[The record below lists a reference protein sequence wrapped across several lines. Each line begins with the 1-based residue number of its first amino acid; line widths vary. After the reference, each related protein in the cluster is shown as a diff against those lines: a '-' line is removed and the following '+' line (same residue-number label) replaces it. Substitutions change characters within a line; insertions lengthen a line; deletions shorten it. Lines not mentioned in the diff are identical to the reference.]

1 MTKALMSQPVKLV
14 AVSAAELFIE
24 TVATQIANAIIEE
37 KLQLRKEGIAKTSNG
52 KILRLIKKENDNVQL
67 HNQSESTP
75 QASG

>member
-1 MTKALMSQPVKLV
+1 MMKALLSQPVKLV
-14 AVSAAELFIE
+14 AASAAELFIE